1 MTNMPKHSGKFL
13 VTALL
18 VSILVVTGCRI
29 QYSFTG
35 ASIAPDVKTVYID
48 YFPNRAR
55 VVNPTLSNTFTE
67 ALKDKFVNE
76 TGLTLRNDEGD
87 LEFSGEITGYDI
99 RPLSIQQSTDGRDV
113 ASQNRLTV
121 TVKVKFVNNKDH
133 TQDFNSTFSA
143 YYDYDSTRNLSDV
156 EDAAV
161 SDIVEQLVDDIFNRS
176 VANW

>member
-1 MTNMPKHSGKFL
+1 MPKHSGKFL

-48 YFPNRAR
+48 FFPNRAR

>member
-1 MTNMPKHSGKFL
+1 MPKHSGKFL
-13 VTALL
+13 LITLL

-29 QYSFTG
+29 SYTFTG

-76 TGLTLRNDEGD
+76 TGLTLRNDQGD

-121 TVKVKFVNNKDH
+121 TIKVKFVNNKDH
-133 TQDFNSTFSA
+133 NQDFNSSFSA
-143 YYDYDSTRNLSDV
+143 YYDYDSTKNLSDV
-156 EDAAV
+156 EDSAV
-161 SDIVEQLVDDIFNRS
+161 ADITEQLVDDIFNRS